1 MTHRAPSLVT
11 ASPTPHSILVLD
23 SPNMASKVLRAC
35 EHLVAF
41 SKATAAEHF
50 ATADT
55 DGDDRGTVWG
65 VIGGAWAA
73 VVGGSVFLVALVWR
87 HGGIS
92 LLLLGVGSGGRVHRS
107 DGRWQT
113 VG

>member
-11 ASPTPHSILVLD
+11 ASPAPHSSPVLN

-55 DGDDRGTVWG
+55 DGDNRGTIWG

-73 VVGGSVFLVALVWR
+73 VVGGGVLLVALVRW

-92 LLLLGVGSGGRVHRS
+92 LLLLRKGS
-107 DGRWQT
+107 QE
-113 VG
+113 